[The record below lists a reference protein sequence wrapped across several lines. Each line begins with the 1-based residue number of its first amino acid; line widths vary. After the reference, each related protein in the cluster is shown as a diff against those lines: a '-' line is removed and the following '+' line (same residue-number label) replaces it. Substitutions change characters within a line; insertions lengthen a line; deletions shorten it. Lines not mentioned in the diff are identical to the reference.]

1 MNKLELLEL
10 LHQEVVPA
18 LGCTE
23 PVAVALATASAVKTA
38 GGIVKKI
45 NVTVNPSIYKNG
57 MAVGIPG
64 FKLVGLKYA
73 AALGAVLVNPE
84 DKLEVFNK
92 ITDEIS
98 KKAIELVE
106 NNLVS
111 ITIDKSKDMLYI
123 ESIIETNEA
132 IGKSVIKNSHDNIIL
147 TEKNG
152 VLLSEKQELSIS
164 ENQLTKKL
172 SNLKISQIVE
182 LIESFTEAE
191 LLFLYDGVI
200 MNETLS
206 DFGLSDGNKDGL
218 GIAHNLENLMK
229 SNVLGDTLFSRIMVK
244 VASASESRMS
254 GCPYSAMSSAG
265 SGNHGLTTII
275 PVVEFSKYVKADKFE
290 FLKALALAH
299 TLNVYIKQFSG
310 KLSATCG
317 CGVAAATSASSA
329 MVYLMGGSVEQ
340 IGKTIINMIANLTG
354 MICDGGKIGCALKLA
369 TASNAAVMSAYL
381 AYSDI
386 VIPESNGICA
396 STPEDTIKNLGR
408 ISKIGMKITD
418 EVILDI
424 MLEKASDS
432 FM

>member
-23 PVAVALATASAVKTA
+23 PVAVALATASAFKTA
-38 GGIVKKI
+38 SGLIKKI
-45 NVTVNPSIYKNG
+45 HVTVNPSIYKNG

-64 FKLVGLKYA
+64 FKYVGLKYA
-73 AALGAVLVNPE
+73 AALGAVLSNPE
-84 DKLEVFNK
+84 DKLEIFNK

-98 KKAIELVE
+98 EKAIELVE
-106 NNLVS
+106 KNLVS
-111 ITIDKSKDMLYI
+111 ITIDKSKDILYI
-123 ESIIETNEA
+123 ESIVETDLA
-132 IGKSVIKNSHDNIIL
+132 LARSIIKNSHDNIIL

-152 VLLSEKQELSIS
+152 VLLSEKNELSIS
-164 ENQLTKKL
+164 ENKLTNKL
-172 SNLKISQIVE
+172 SNLKVSQIVE
-182 LIESFTEAE
+182 LIEKCTQEE
-191 LLFLYDGVI
+191 LLFLYDGAI
-200 MNETLS
+200 MNEILS
-206 DFGLSDGNKDGL
+206 DYGLSNENKDGL
-218 GIAHNLENLMK
+218 GIANSLEGLMK
-229 SNVLGDTLFSRIMVK
+229 NNVLGDTLFSRIMVK

-275 PVVEFSKYVKADKFE
+275 PVVEFAKYIKADKIK
-290 FLKALALAH
+290 FLKALGIAH

-329 MVYLMGGSVEQ
+329 MVYLMGGSVSQ

-381 AYSDI
+381 AYSNI

>member
-23 PVAVALATASAVKTA
+23 PVAVALAVASATKTA
-38 GGIVKKI
+38 GGIIKKI

-64 FKLVGLKYA
+64 FGLVGLKYA
-73 AALGAVLVNPE
+73 AALGAVLSNPE
-84 DKLEVFNK
+84 DKLEIFNK
-92 ITDEIS
+92 ITSEVG
-98 KKAIELVE
+98 KKAIDLVD
-106 NNLVS
+106 NNIVF

-123 ESIIETNEA
+123 ESTVETEEA
-132 IGKSVIKNSHDNIIL
+132 VGRCIIKNSHDNIIL

-152 VLLSEKQELSIS
+152 VMVSEQQELSIS
-164 ENQLTKKL
+164 ENQSHKKL
-172 SNLKISQIVE
+172 SNLKIDQMVDLVE
-182 LIESFTEAE
+182 SCTEDE
-191 LLFLYDGVI
+191 LLFLYDGVM
-200 MNETLS
+200 MNTTLS
-206 DFGLSDGNKDGL
+206 DFGLSDKNIDGL
-218 GIAHNLENLMK
+218 GIAHNLEDLTK

-275 PVVEFSKYVKADKFE
+275 PVVEFAKYIKAEKIKL
-290 FLKALALAH
+290 LKALAIAH

-329 MVYLMGGSVEQ
+329 MVYLMGGSVDQ
-340 IGKTIINMIANLTG
+340 MGKTIINMTANLTG

-396 STPEDTIKNLGR
+396 STPEETIKNLGKV
-408 ISKIGMKITD
+408 SKLGMKITD

-424 MLEKASDS
+424 MLEKAADNC
-432 FM
+432 M

>member
-1 MNKLELLEL
+1 MNKFELIEL

-23 PVAVALATASAVKTA
+23 PVAVALAVASAVKTA
-38 GGIVKKI
+38 GGSVKKI

-64 FKLVGLKYA
+64 FSLVGLNYA
-73 AALGAVLVNPE
+73 SALGAVLANPE
-84 DKLEVFNK
+84 DKLEIFNK
-92 ITDEIS
+92 ITREIGE
-98 KKAIELVE
+98 KAIKLVE
-106 NNLVS
+106 NRHVS
-111 ITIDKSKDMLYI
+111 VNIDKTKNILYI
-123 ESIIETNEA
+123 EANVETDEA
-132 IGKSVIKNSHDNIIL
+132 VGRCIIKNSYDNIVL
-147 TEKNG
+147 TERNG
-152 VLLSEKQELSIS
+152 VLISEQKEISIS
-164 ENQLTKKL
+164 ENKLNEKL
-172 SNLKISQIVE
+172 SGLKIAQIVE
-182 LIESFTEAE
+182 LVEKCTDEE
-191 LLFLYDGVI
+191 LLFLYDGVK
-200 MNETLS
+200 MNTTLS
-206 DFGLSDGNKDGL
+206 KFGLSDENKDGL
-218 GIAHNLENLMK
+218 GIAHNLEDLTK

-275 PVVEFSKYVKADKFE
+275 PVVEFAKHIKAEKSKL
-290 FLKALALAH
+290 LKALAIAH
-299 TLNVYIKQFSG
+299 TLNVYIKYFSG

-329 MVYLMGGSVEQ
+329 MVYLMGGNVEQ
-340 IGKTIINMIANLTG
+340 MGKTIINMTANLTG

-386 VIPESNGICA
+386 VIPASNGICD
-396 STPEDTIKNLGR
+396 STPEKTIRNLGR
-408 ISKIGMKITD
+408 VSKIGMKMTD

-424 MLEKASDS
+424 MLEKASSDAI
-432 FM
+432 